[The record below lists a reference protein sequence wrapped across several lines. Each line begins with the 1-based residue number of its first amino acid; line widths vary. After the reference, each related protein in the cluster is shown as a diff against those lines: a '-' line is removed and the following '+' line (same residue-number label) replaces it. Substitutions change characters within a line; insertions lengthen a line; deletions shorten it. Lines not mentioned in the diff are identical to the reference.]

1 MNQRGSTTAEYVG
14 IVIVIVLV
22 FIGLVAVR
30 SATLGDRAPV
40 RPLPAILRLVQ
51 APLAPIAAPRP
62 VRPPRPPVPRPPRR
76 PRAADAAPPTV
87 LLPPWASGR

>member
-22 FIGLVAVR
+22 FMGLVAVR
-30 SATLGDRAPV
+30 ATTLGNRAPV

-51 APLAPIAAPRP
+51 APMKPITPVRPHRPSAPRGP
-62 VRPPRPPVPRPPRR
+62 RRPPRPRPP
-76 PRAADAAPPTV
+76 APEV
-87 LLPPWASGR
+87 LLPPWAAGNP